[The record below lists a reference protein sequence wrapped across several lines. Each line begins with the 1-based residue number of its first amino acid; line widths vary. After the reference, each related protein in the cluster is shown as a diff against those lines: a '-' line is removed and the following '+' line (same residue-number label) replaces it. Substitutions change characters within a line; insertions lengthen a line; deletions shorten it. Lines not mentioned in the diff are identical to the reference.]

1 MDLSVFG
8 KRLKEARTD
17 NKMSQKELS
26 ALAGVSTVMI
36 SSYERSD
43 EKGGNPSLANAA
55 AIANALNV
63 SLDWL
68 CGLSD
73 VNTNTTEIDFL
84 MRFIEDS
91 IYFGA
96 ENSVVEKSGP
106 RGTLSILED
115 GYGNLIWNIPM
126 CDTEAA
132 REIIDDIFRITEIIK
147 TGFVTDEILHV
158 LIENVYRKH
167 KTTPLTEIFV
177 NIPNEH
183 CNAEGR

>member
-8 KRLKEARTD
+8 KRLKEARTE
-17 NKMSQKELS
+17 KKISQKELS

-73 VNTNTTEIDFL
+73 VNTNTTEIDYL

-91 IYFGA
+91 VYFGA
-96 ENSVVEKSGP
+96 VGSVAEKSGL
-106 RGTLSILED
+106 RGTLYRMED
-115 GYGNLIWNIPM
+115 CNGNRVWNIPL
-126 CDTEAA
+126 CDTIVAGDL
-132 REIIDDIFRITEIIK
+132 IGDIFRITEMLK
-147 TGFVTDEILHV
+147 TGLVTEEFLQV
-158 LIENVYRKH
+158 LIENVH
-167 KTTPLTEIFV
+167 KKYKAVPLSEIFV
-177 NIPNEH
+177 NIPNAH
-183 CNAEGR
+183 CSAEGR

>member
-17 NKMSQKELS
+17 NKISQKELS

-68 CGLSD
+68 CGLTDKRD
-73 VNTNTTEIDFL
+73 VIDESSKIDTDLFLRSFIAFLDRTNIDNMETYLNGVAHKTYTPDIIQGTYAYDFITEYLEVQPVLRGNIL
-84 MRFIEDS
+84 PEPIKETVIKKIIS
-91 IYFGA
+91 KY
-96 ENSVVEKSGP
+96 ENQS
-106 RGTLSILED
+106 
-115 GYGNLIWNIPM
+115 
-126 CDTEAA
+126 
-132 REIIDDIFRITEIIK
+132 IDDLFERGKAYEDLP
-147 TGFVTDEILHV
+147 F
-158 LIENVYRKH
+158 
-167 KTTPLTEIFV
+167 
-177 NIPNEH
+177 
-183 CNAEGR
+183 

>member
-17 NKMSQKELS
+17 NKISQKELS

-68 CGLSD
+68 CGLTDKRD
-73 VNTNTTEIDFL
+73 VIDESSKIDTDSFL
-84 MRFIEDS
+84 RSFIAFLDRS
-91 IYFGA
+91 NI
-96 ENSVVEKSGP
+96 EKMETYSSNGV
-106 RGTLSILED
+106 
-115 GYGNLIWNIPM
+115 
-126 CDTEAA
+126 A
-132 REIIDDIFRITEIIK
+132 RETYTPDIIQGTYAYDFITEYLEVQPVLKGNILPEPIKETVIEKIISKYEDKSIDDLFEPDK
-147 TGFVTDEILHV
+147 VYADEL
-158 LIENVYRKH
+158 
-167 KTTPLTEIFV
+167 PF
-177 NIPNEH
+177 
-183 CNAEGR
+183 